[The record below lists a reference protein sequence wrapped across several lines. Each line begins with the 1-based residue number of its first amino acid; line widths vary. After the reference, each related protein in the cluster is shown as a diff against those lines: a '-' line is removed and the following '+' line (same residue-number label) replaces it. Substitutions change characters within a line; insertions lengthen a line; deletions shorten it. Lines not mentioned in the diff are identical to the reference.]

1 MDEDGNVYL
10 VEKIIDKRK
19 HKGKVQYKVKWEG
32 YAVEQATWE
41 PLEHL
46 GNVKDMVREFLNRKR
61 KGKECCDNDSDSG
74 VNVNVNIKDDIDIGN
89 NNVNDNNS
97 IKYLKVISINRE
109 MKAKVEIDDKEG
121 RRIKE
126 IDTKVLREVCPVILI
141 DFYETKLKFTD
152 KK

>member
-1 MDEDGNVYL
+1 
-10 VEKIIDKRK
+10 
-19 HKGKVQYKVKWEG
+19 
-32 YAVEQATWE
+32 
-41 PLEHL
+41 
-46 GNVKDMVREFLNRKR
+46 
-61 KGKECCDNDSDSG
+61 
-74 VNVNVNIKDDIDIGN
+74 VNIKNDIIISS

-97 IKYLKVISINRE
+97 VKYLKVISINRD
-109 MKAKVEIDDKEG
+109 MKAKVEIENNEG

>member
-1 MDEDGNVYL
+1 MYL
-10 VEKIIDKRK
+10 VDRIIDKRK

-32 YAVEQATWE
+32 YSLDEATWE

-46 GNVKDMVREFLNRKR
+46 ANVKDMVKDFLNNKR
-61 KGKECCDNDSDSG
+61 RGKAKECCEGNANT
-74 VNVNVNIKDDIDIGN
+74 NVNTHAHAKD
-89 NNVNDNNS
+89 V
-97 IKYLKVISINRE
+97 KYLKVVSVNRD
-109 MKAKVEIDDKEG
+109 MKAKVEIEDDEG

-126 IDTKVLREVCPVILI
+126 MDTKVLREVCPVILI